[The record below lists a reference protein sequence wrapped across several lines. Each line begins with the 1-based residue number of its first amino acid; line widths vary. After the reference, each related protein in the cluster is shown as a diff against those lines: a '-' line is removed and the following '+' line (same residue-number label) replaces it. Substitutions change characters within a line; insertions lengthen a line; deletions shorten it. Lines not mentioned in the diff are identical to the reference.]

1 MLINLVVDIY
11 ANALMLNYMPEF
23 LDHYQFIYY
32 LCIVGFSALLSAIA
46 IPSILHVARARHLY
60 DDIGHFRKQHD
71 HGIPR
76 LGGVAIFVSFT
87 VTALVFS
94 MIDKTFPIGYL
105 LTASI
110 ILFIMGLKDDLS
122 GVNSSTKFLVQ
133 FVVALIL
140 VVLGDIRLT
149 SMYGVF
155 GIYEL
160 PFVLS
165 SALSVIVIIMI
176 VNAFNLIDGIDGLAG
191 VTGIVA
197 NGIFATL
204 FIYTQQ
210 YELAVISLIL
220 VGAIIGFLKFNL
232 TPAKIFMGDTGSL
245 FIGLISVVMAVKLI
259 ELNKFETIG
268 IPHVAS
274 APALTVA
281 ILIGPIFDT
290 IRVFFIRIMSGISPF
305 TADRN
310 HIHHRI
316 LRLGYTHLQTTMILA
331 GLNLVSITLALVF
344 AGIGNF
350 ALIAIIFAVSML
362 FNWGI
367 TFLIRSQE
375 RESVAFRNLFV

>member
-210 YELAVISLIL
+210 YELAVISLVL

-245 FIGLISVVMAVKLI
+245 FIGLISVVMAIKLI

-367 TFLIRSQE
+367 TFLIRSHE